1 MATTTDGHPV
11 PRTGLGA
18 GAVTGNGTGAAV
30 AATPAVMSATPPFAA
45 IKTASGLARGYVRAT
60 LAEWRLGGFSDD
72 AETIAS
78 ELTANAVNA
87 SAPVL
92 AAGHMPVIRVCL
104 ISDGDMLTIECWDQA
119 PGLPVLRRADGF
131 AETGRGLAIIDAIT
145 GGRWGC
151 QPAIGQDGKCV
162 YAKIPLRAAPTGRL
176 LALALWPVSLP
187 IHRQRRQQHA
197 ISNNRHRE

>member
-1 MATTTDGHPV
+1 V

-18 GAVTGNGTGAAV
+18 GAVTGSGTGAV
-30 AATPAVMSATPPFAA
+30 VSATPAVMGATPPFAA
-45 IKTASGLARGYVRAT
+45 VKTAPGLARGHVRAT
-60 LAEWRLGGFSDD
+60 LTGWRLGGFSDD

-87 SAPVL
+87 SAPLL
-92 AAGHMPVIRVCL
+92 AAGRTPVIRVCL
-104 ISDGDMLTIECWDQA
+104 ISDGDVLTVECWDQA

-145 GGRWGC
+145 SGCWGC

-162 YAKIPLRAAPTGRL
+162 YAKITLHAAPAGRL
-176 LALALWPVSLP
+176 LA
-187 IHRQRRQQHA
+187 
-197 ISNNRHRE
+197 